1 NLGTILHADHR
12 TVRQLVQLALTTV
25 FIGDGNG
32 TGTRYRDQIAVV
44 TGNRLHVLQTHGTIL
59 VHLHTVGSIST
70 RSRTTDV
77 ERTHGQLSTRL
88 TNGLSSDNTH
98 GLTHVHLVTATEVTT
113 VTGRTDTDT
122 ALTGNGRAHQ
132 NFVDAF
138 GFDLGHP
145 GFVDQ
150 STGRYP
156 DIAFRTRLVYIGCHH
171 TTQNTVTKGY
181 HHVTAFD
188 QRSHD
193 QTFFR
198 AAIVLGHYQILCHV
212 NQTTGQVT
220 GVRSLQSGIRQ
231 TLTRTVG
238 GGEVLQYV
246 QTFTEVRGNRRF
258 NNRTVRLGHQTTHTR
273 QLTDPGRGAPRAGVG
288 HHIHRVEGLLIL
300 FVTVAVDHFLFPQ
313 VVHHRLGYQ
322 FVGAGPDVDNLVVLL
337 AVRHQTGRK
346 LAFNFFYFSVCV
358 SNDFCLGIRNHEV
371 VHTDRRTRAG
381 GVTETGVHHLVG
393 EANGVLQ
400 AHTAVRGLDHV
411 GNRLLLHRAVY
422 QFKRQSTR
430 YDAEQQRP
438 GNSGIHRFGF
448 SGFVALLIHQGFGD
462 THFDLGL
469 QVRRTGLIST
479 FHFVQVGKQH
489 AFALGVDTLTGH
501 PIQTQYHVLRR
512 YDDRITVGRRQY
524 VVGCHHQ
531 RAGFQLRFNGQ
542 RYVDRHLVTVEVGVI
557 GRTHQRV
564 QLNRFTFNQLR
575 F

>member
-1 NLGTILHADHR
+1 GNTGDDVAHRHFGTILMADQSVGRQQVLSRGIRAWQHHIVTSSIDQFYHRTDIFTRGRTVFRIDYFNVGQTSQLVSLTVDGNTFFHTHEFDTAFHFRHDRVGVRIPAGHFLTGFNLGTILHADDR

-25 FIGDGNG
+25 LIGNGNG
-32 TGTRYRDQIAVV
+32 TGTGYRDQIAVI
-44 TGNRLHVLQTHGTIL
+44 TGHGLHVLQTHGTVVL
-59 VHLHTVGSIST
+59 HLHAVGSRST
-70 RSRTTDV
+70 RSCTTDV
-77 ERTHGQLSTRL
+77 ERTHGQLCTRL

-122 ALTGNGRAHQ
+122 AFTGNGRAHQ

-150 STGRYP
+150 STGRYH

-246 QTFTEVRGNRRF
+246 QTFTEVRGNRRL

-273 QLTDPGRGAPRAGVG
+273 QLTDLGR
-288 HHIHRVEGLLIL
+288 
-300 FVTVAVDHFLFPQ
+300 
-313 VVHHRLGYQ
+313 
-322 FVGAGPDVDNLVVLL
+322 
-337 AVRHQTGRK
+337 
-346 LAFNFFYFSVCV
+346 
-358 SNDFCLGIRNHEV
+358 
-371 VHTDRRTRAG
+371 
-381 GVTETGVHHLVG
+381 
-393 EANGVLQ
+393 
-400 AHTAVRGLDHV
+400 
-411 GNRLLLHRAVY
+411 
-422 QFKRQSTR
+422 
-430 YDAEQQRP
+430 
-438 GNSGIHRFGF
+438 
-448 SGFVALLIHQGFGD
+448 
-462 THFDLGL
+462 
-469 QVRRTGLIST
+469 
-479 FHFVQVGKQH
+479 
-489 AFALGVDTLTGH
+489 
-501 PIQTQYHVLRR
+501 
-512 YDDRITVGRRQY
+512 
-524 VVGCHHQ
+524 
-531 RAGFQLRFNGQ
+531 
-542 RYVDRHLVTVEVGVI
+542 
-557 GRTHQRV
+557 
-564 QLNRFTFNQLR
+564 
-575 F
+575 